1 MTEEPKEQTNNK
13 PVEKRGLCKRVH
25 LKRWDDDGF
34 LYVTDKEQR
43 EFIVAIPTEECYDNL
58 HKILKVGAQL
68 NLLDWRIDERE
79 VVRPKNIIF
88 DPDFLIEITSLCSCV
103 QEHGASPLNYVLNL
117 FRESKATW
125 HTLLGEA
132 ANMFL
137 DDCVNER
144 AEKAVS
150 YNDSMKKFFREYPLQ
165 LTAAAGIDAKF
176 FDETKKQFT
185 NIRQTVGRL
194 LAPINNDTPNNIY
207 IEPSFFCSALGLQ
220 GRFDLLE
227 GGTNNIIELK
237 SGKADEYRRGAKVEH
252 ILQMSLYKEILK
264 YNLAL
269 PDNDVHA
276 HLFYS
281 RYPNIIHRECS
292 KKEIAQALMLR
303 NEIVATMHRLSEGTL
318 RPTIESITPDDLN
331 IRRTRSQLWNI
342 YKRPEL
348 ERLLYPIQHAS
359 AAEKDYFFG
368 NVSFIAREM
377 RIGKTGGGADATK
390 GGFADTWNL
399 SRKEK
404 QDNGNIL
411 SGLKIK
417 ELIEE
422 DGVSEITFM
431 RPECDEDFFPN
442 FRAGDTI
449 FIYTSDSDDA
459 CATNRQVTRGTL
471 TSIDAKEIIFKLRH
485 SQRNPYIFPL
495 NSCYAAEHD
504 HLDSTS
510 RTSFREMNAML
521 LAPKSRRELI
531 LAERCPTF
539 DTSLTLCGDY
549 NNEYINNIVLKAKQ
563 ANELFLLVGP
573 PGTGKTSKALSSMVQ
588 EFYADNG
595 SNILLASFTNRA
607 VDEICEALEK
617 LPQKPEYIRIGNEH
631 ACAPQYTHRLLKNV
645 ISDCQRR
652 EDINKK
658 LMTMRI
664 IVGTISSLSGRQ
676 ELFELKKFDVAIIDE
691 ASQILESQIVG
702 LLSATTPAK
711 ESAIKKFILIGD
723 PKQLP
728 AVVAQSAEEA
738 QITSPLLCE
747 RGFTSHAI
755 SFFERIYNYYIKN
768 PLPQLI
774 ASLYAQGRMHPEIG
788 YFANKYFYEGI
799 LQPIPLPHQL
809 EQLPYTIYDKNNEAE
824 KILATRR
831 TKFIATTASFNN
843 ENPKINRNEAQ
854 AIATFVAT
862 YYKLCKKNSIKCNPN
877 KEIGIIVPFRNQ
889 IAMVTNEIARL
900 KIPDSENIIID
911 TVERFQGSQRDIILY
926 GTTISTPSMMEI
938 LSVTTTDAKGAL
950 IDRKLNVAITRA
962 RRQMFIFGVPE
973 ALQASPLYSAL
984 MEEMK

>member
-1 MTEEPKEQTNNK
+1 MNNNNIQDNNEATQTS
-13 PVEKRGLCKRVH
+13 GLCRRVH
-25 LKRWDDDGF
+25 LKKWDDEGF
-34 LYVTDKEQR
+34 LYVTDREER
-43 EFIVAIPTEECYDNL
+43 EFIVARPPLPCYDRL
-58 HKILKVGAQL
+58 QKILKVGSQL
-68 NLLDWRIDERE
+68 NILEWSTDERG
-79 VVRPKNIIF
+79 VIRAGNIIF
-88 DPDFLIEITSLCSCV
+88 DPDFLVETTSLCSCV
-103 QEHGASPLNYVLNL
+103 QEHGSSPLNYILNL
-117 FRESKATW
+117 FKESKATR

-150 YNDSMKKFFREYPLQ
+150 YSDSMKKFFREYPLQ
-165 LTAAAGIDAKF
+165 LTAAEGIDTKF
-176 FDETKKQFT
+176 FDDTKMQFA

-194 LAPINNDTPNNIY
+194 LAPLNNDAPDNIY

-220 GRFDLLE
+220 GRIDLLE
-227 GGTNNIIELK
+227 GASNNIIELK
-237 SGKADEYRRGAKVEH
+237 SGKCDEYRNNAKEEH
-252 ILQMSLYKEILK
+252 ILQMSLYKEMLK
-264 YNLAL
+264 YNLGL
-269 PDNDVHA
+269 PDDKVHA

-281 RYPNIIHRECS
+281 RYPSIIHRECN
-292 KKEIAQALMLR
+292 KKEISEALMLR
-303 NEIVATMHRLSEGTL
+303 NEIVATMHSLADGTL
-318 RPTIESITPDDLN
+318 RPTIEGLTPDDLN
-331 IRRTRSQLWNI
+331 TKRTRSQLWNI

-348 ERLLYPIQHAS
+348 ERLLYPIQRAT

-368 NVSFIAREM
+368 NVAFIAREM
-377 RIGKTGGGADATK
+377 RIGKSGGGADASR

-411 SGLKIK
+411 AGLKIK

-422 DGVSEITFM
+422 DGVVAITFT

-449 FIYTSDSDDA
+449 FIYSCDSEEA
-459 CATNRQVTRGTL
+459 CATNRHVTRGTL
-471 TSIDAKEIIFKLRH
+471 TALSAGEVAFKLRH
-485 SQRNPYIFPL
+485 RQRNPYIFPL
-495 NSCYAAEHD
+495 DGSYAAEHD

-521 LAPKSRRELI
+521 LAPKSRRELV
-531 LAERCPTF
+531 LAERRPTF
-539 DTSLTLCGDY
+539 DNNRTLTGDY
-549 NNEYINNIVLKAKQ
+549 NNEHINNIVLKAKQ
-563 ANELFLLVGP
+563 ADELFLLVGP

-588 EFYADNG
+588 EFYAEEG

-617 LPQKPEYIRIGNEH
+617 LPQKPDYIRIGNEH

-645 ISDCQRR
+645 IGNCQRR
-652 EDINKK
+652 EEITKK
-658 LMTMRI
+658 LFATRI
-664 IVGTISSLSGRQ
+664 IVGTISSISGRQ
-676 ELFELKKFDVAIIDE
+676 ELFALKKFDVAIVDE

-702 LLSATTPAK
+702 LLAATTPMG

-728 AVVAQSAEEA
+728 AVVAQSPEEA
-738 QITSPLLCE
+738 EIKSPLLRE

-755 SFFERIYNYYIKN
+755 SFFERVYNHYSKK

-774 ASLYAQGRMHPEIG
+774 ASLYSQGRMHPEVG
-788 YFANKYFYEGI
+788 DFANRYFYEGI
-799 LQPIPLPHQL
+799 LQPIPLPHQS
-809 EQLPYTIYDKNNEAE
+809 EPLPYNTYDADDATE
-824 KILATRR
+824 KALATRR
-831 TKFIATTASFNN
+831 TMFIATTASAED

-854 AIATFVAT
+854 TIAQFVAT
-862 YYKLCKKNSIKCNPN
+862 YSNLCRKNGIDCCPDR
-877 KEIGIIVPFRNQ
+877 EIGIIVPFRNQ

-900 KIPDSENIIID
+900 NIPDSENIIID

-926 GTTISTPSMMEI
+926 GTTISTPSMMDI
-938 LSVTTTDAKGAL
+938 LSVTTTDAKGTL

-984 MEEMK
+984 MQEMK